1 MATTATSQHPA
12 IPRAFAK
19 ARLLGSNATSVRGV
33 IAFLKSRKQSICY
46 ATPKFG
52 FADLP
57 AYAYDHRG
65 EVRKDYKLQCFRE
78 GAAKRAAAWKAAE
91 ADRKSFPDEKRSRE
105 DKTFRARYLRALSRR
120 EKIARTCEV
129 RSLADAITYFD
140 SRDGRKRELSAIR
153 ESRKM
158 ICPKRGDYPIAPLPM
173 PGMVCPIAITPE
185 ACRKVGA
192 PIDMRAKDATLSSHC
207 GASSFEKTAGH
218 TEWKGGRPQKYHR
231 ATAKNCVRSFV
242 FIASEREI
250 EYVLHNSEFVLTLP
264 EGYAWR
270 RDDLGLFAIHL
281 ESGADYHVDAGDLI
295 GRNAARKIVQE
306 LEHNAAIRKAAESEI
321 AAVSDDVYVCF
332 ADSLRAGNCR
342 AGTRAFAEKF
352 DLSEGKHYPAKLLKA
367 LAPKEPRLK
376 ITLLAAAKRH
386 AAEMARGYALLADH
400 QVS

>member
-1 MATTATSQHPA
+1 MTTTPTSHPVIQQA
-12 IPRAFAK
+12 AEK
-19 ARLLGSNATSVRGV
+19 ASLLGGKAASVRGV
-33 IAFLKSRKQSICY
+33 IAFLKNRKQSIRY

-65 EVRKDYKLQCFRE
+65 EVREDYKLQCFRE
-78 GAAKRAAAWKAAE
+78 AAKKRAAAWKAAK
-91 ADRKSFPDEKRSRE
+91 ADRKSFPDEKRSLA
-105 DKTFRARYLRALSRR
+105 DKAFRARYLRALSRR
-120 EKIARTCEV
+120 EKIARTCVV
-129 RSLADAITYFD
+129 RSLADAIAYFD
-140 SRDGRKRELSAIR
+140 SRDDRKRELSAIR

-158 ICPKRGDYPIAPLPM
+158 ICPKRGDYKIAPLPM
-173 PGMVCPIAITPE
+173 PGVVCPIAITPE
-185 ACRKVGA
+185 SCRKVGA
-192 PIDMRAKDATLSSHC
+192 PIDMRAAESTLSSC
-207 GASSFEKTAGH
+207 FGGSSFEKIAGH
-218 TEWKGGRPQKYHR
+218 TEWKGNRPQKYHR
-231 ATAKNCVRSFV
+231 AISNNRVRSFA

-295 GRNAARKIVQE
+295 GRNATRKIVQE
-306 LEHNAAIRKAAESEI
+306 LEHNAAIRKAAETEI

-342 AGTRAFAEKF
+342 AGTRSFAEKF
-352 DLSEGKHYPAKLLKA
+352 DLREDKHYPAKLLKA

-376 ITLLAAAKRH
+376 ITLLAAANRH
-386 AAEMARGYALLADH
+386 AAEMARGYALLAEH

>member
-1 MATTATSQHPA
+1 MATTPTSQHPA
-12 IPRAFAK
+12 VHRAFAK

-33 IAFLKSRKQSICY
+33 ITFLKNRKQSIRY

-52 FADLP
+52 ELP
-57 AYAYDHRG
+57 ERIANDPHYAPHWLESQHASRVA
-65 EVRKDYKLQCFRE
+65 E
-78 GAAKRAAAWKAAE
+78 WKAAE
-91 ADRKSFPDEKRSRE
+91 ADRKSFADEKRSRE

-129 RSLADAITYFD
+129 RSLADAIAYFD
-140 SRDGRKRELSAIR
+140 SQDARTRELAAIR

-158 ICPKRGDYPIAPLPM
+158 ICPKRGDYTIAPLPM

-192 PIDMRAKDATLSSHC
+192 PIDMRAKDATLAEC
-207 GASSFEKTAGH
+207 FDASSFQKIAGH
-218 TEWKGGRPQKYHR
+218 TEWKGGRPKKYHR
-231 ATAKNCVRSFV
+231 ASAENYVRSFA

-250 EYVLHNSEFVLTLP
+250 EYVLHNSEFALTLP

-270 RDDLGLFAIHL
+270 RDHLGLHVVHV

-295 GRNAARKIVQE
+295 SNKAAKKLIAE
-306 LEHNAAIRKAAESEI
+306 LERLAAVRKAAETEI
-321 AAVSDDVYVCF
+321 SAVPGDVYVCF

-352 DLSEGKHYPAKLLKA
+352 NLNLSKHYPAKLLKA

-386 AAEMARGYALLADH
+386 AAELARGCSILTDH

>member
-1 MATTATSQHPA
+1 MATSQHPV
-12 IPRAFAK
+12 IQRAFAK
-19 ARLLGSNATSVRGV
+19 ARLLGSNATTVKGV
-33 IAFLKSRKQSICY
+33 ITFLKNRKQSIRY

-65 EVRKDYKLQCFRE
+65 EVRDNYKLQSFRE
-78 GAAKRAAAWKAAE
+78 GEKKRAAEWKAAE

-120 EKIARTCEV
+120 EKIARTCVV
-129 RSLADAITYFD
+129 RSLADAVTYFD
-140 SRDGRKRELSAIR
+140 SRDDRKRELSAIR
-153 ESRKM
+153 DSRKM
-158 ICPKRGDYPIAPLPM
+158 ICPKRGDYTITPLPM

-185 ACRKVGA
+185 ACRKVAA
-192 PIDMRAKDATLSSHC
+192 PIDMRAKDATLSSC
-207 GASSFEKTAGH
+207 FGGSSFEKIPGH
-218 TEWKGGRPQKYHR
+218 TEWKGNRPQKYHR
-231 ATAKNCVRSFV
+231 AAAKNLVRSFA

-250 EYVLHNSEFVLTLP
+250 EYVLHDSEFVLTLP

-295 GRNAARKIVQE
+295 RRNAARKIVQE
-306 LEHNAAIRKAAESEI
+306 LEHNAAIRKTAETEI

-376 ITLLAAAKRH
+376 ITLLAAAERH
-386 AAEMARGYALLADH
+386 ATEMARGYALLAEH